1 TILDHQALSQPVTG
15 TLLFTDLNA
24 ADVTFSRA
32 GNDLVIAIRA
42 TGKTILVPGN
52 FNSIGSDGIQ
62 QVRFADGTTW
72 TRDRITA
79 AAFYL
84 AGPGN
89 AAVTAQDGPA
99 TLVAGNG
106 DDVLAGGNGDDTFVY
121 AAADG
126 NLRIADHQ
134 MRDRPVTN
142 TLRFLDLN
150 AGDLTVSRVNDDLIL
165 AVNATG
171 RTITVDG
178 NFASIG
184 EDGIQQ
190 IRFADGTT
198 WDRAQ
203 MTSEAWYRA
212 GPDDATV
219 VAETGKA
226 KLVAGSGNDT
236 LVGGYG
242 NDTFVYA
249 STDGNLTIRD
259 HQLENRTVT
268 NTLQLTDLNAGDLTF
283 SRVNNDLIITVVA
296 TGKTITVGGNFD
308 SSSSDG
314 IQQIEFA
321 DGVLWDRSRIEA
333 AAFYDAGAGDVTVT
347 AGGGDATLVAGPG
360 DDTLV
365 GGYGDDTFIYGL
377 ADGNLTIADRQLPN
391 QPVTNTLQLT
401 DLDPGDLALSHSGDD
416 LVIFVAASGRTIKVA
431 GNFGSVANDGIQRI
445 AFANGT
451 IWDRAQIAAAA
462 GYQANPGNHAGPLQW
477 TNNTLA
483 FDKGDGN
490 VAIAALANG
499 TVQLGSDIA
508 PGDVALQADAAGDLT
523 VRILD
528 GGDSITFTNDLTAY
542 WWGVTS
548 QIGQVAFANGLAI
561 PLSRNYYNYG
571 NEPLPFT
578 WFGTTADKVLTG
590 SVFGTN
596 VFDLGPGGDTVSA
609 GSSSDTF
616 VFDKG
621 DGAASIANVS
631 GGTLRL
637 GADVAASDVVLQA
650 DAAGDLTLRLLD
662 TGESITFAAD
672 LTQYGWG
679 VASRLGEI
687 VFGDGTA
694 VSLTRN
700 YYNYGD
706 EPLTFTWLGTG
717 AATTFTGVSF
727 GANVFDLGPGSDVVT
742 AGSSSDSF
750 VFGKGDGHAF
760 VSNVSGG
767 TLRLRSDVAANDIIL
782 QADTAGDLTIKL
794 RDSGDS
800 ITFANDLNQY
810 WWGVT
815 SQLGQIAFADGTAM
829 SLTRNFYNDSAEPLT
844 FTWFGSSAD
853 AVLAGAAFGTNVFH
867 LGAGD
872 ETVTAGSANDVFA
885 FDKSD
890 GHATVMNVSGGTL
903 ELGPDIAQNDV
914 VLQADAASDLTVRI
928 LDTGATITFTND
940 LTQHGWG
947 VSSQLG
953 QITFGDGSSINLTRN
968 VYNYGDELLTFTW
981 FGMSAAATLTGSSLG
996 TNVFDLGPG
1005 GDTVTAGS
1013 ANDIFAFDKGD
1024 GQATVSNVTGGT
1036 LRLGSDIE
1044 ESDVALLANNSG
1056 DLTVELLDTGESLT
1070 FRGDLSSR
1078 SGSLASQLG
1087 TIALGDGTTLAMSA
1101 LLALPWTE
1109 TDTGKT
1115 LRLGPA
1121 PIFTWTGTASDTALA
1136 GNSAGTNVFELGAGG
1151 DTVTAASRNDV
1162 FVFDKGDGQASVSNV
1177 SGGTLRLASDIAE
1190 SDAILQVDATGD
1202 LTIKLVDTGESITF
1216 QNDLRQLGWGVASQ
1230 LGQIAFGDGTTL
1242 DLNRS
1247 YENGDQPLSFTWFGT
1262 TADRVL
1268 TGTSFGANIFNL
1280 GIGGDA
1286 ITAAFNQD
1294 TFVFG
1299 EGDGQATVTNVT
1311 GGTLRLASNI
1321 AASDAVLQADANGD
1335 LTVSL
1340 VATGDSITFRN
1351 DLRQYSWGV
1360 LSQLGQIVFG
1370 DGTRLQLSR
1379 SGENGDR
1386 PLNFTWLGGPTA
1398 SALAGTSFGANTFI
1412 LGPGGDTVVAG
1423 SSNDTF
1429 VFGKGDGAA
1438 NVSNVSG
1445 GTLQLA
1451 SGISASDVA
1460 LQADT
1465 AGDLTVALSASGDSI
1480 TFAHDLAQSTWGV
1493 SSRLGQIAFADGTM
1507 MKLSRSYENGDHPL
1521 SFTLAGTPDNMTLV
1535 GTSFG
1540 ANVFRLGSGGDTIT
1554 AGSSNDTFLFDEGD
1568 GQATV
1573 SNVSGGT
1580 LELASD
1586 ILASDVILQ
1595 SDAGGDLI
1603 VKLADTGDS
1612 ITFAAD
1618 LAHQSWGVSSRV
1630 SEIVFGGGTALSL
1643 TRDYSV
1649 AAQPLTF
1656 TWIGTAAETTLTGTT
1671 FGANVFDLGPGGDA
1685 VMAASGNDSFV
1696 FDKGDGQAIV
1706 SNVTGG
1712 VLHLGSDIAA
1722 SDVMLQSGGNGDL
1735 TLRLRDTGE
1744 SITLQNDRA
1753 HQSFGTASAL
1763 TRIVY
1768 GDGTS
1773 LDQGGMA
1780 TELDT
1785 PVAADMSLTTVQ
1797 NAAITRA
1804 FAVTEQNPAD
1814 NVAYAIVTVPAKGSA
1829 VLNADGT
1836 FTYDP
1841 TGGFYG
1847 LAYGD
1852 TATTTFTYR
1861 ATDSHGLS
1869 SAVKTVSITV
1879 VGNDHPPVASD
1890 VAVSTAPDQ
1899 PVTHGF
1905 AATDPDV
1912 GDHLTYTVVS
1922 GPAQGSAAVN
1932 ADGTFTY
1939 DPGHAFDALKPGQT
1953 AIASFTYKAIDQN
1966 GLSSAVQTVTVTVE
1980 GVDHPPTASN
1990 VSVTTPQNAPVTHAF
2005 AASDPDQGDTLTYAI
2020 VSGPTQGSV
2029 AVNADGSFTFDPGHA
2044 FDALT
2049 RGQTATVSFTYQA
2062 TDQGGLSSGVATV
2075 TVTVDGIDHAPVASD
2090 VAVTTTPDV
2099 PVT

>member
-1 TILDHQALSQPVTG
+1 
-15 TLLFTDLNA
+15 
-24 ADVTFSRA
+24 
-32 GNDLVIAIRA
+32 
-42 TGKTILVPGN
+42 
-52 FNSIGSDGIQ
+52 
-62 QVRFADGTTW
+62 
-72 TRDRITA
+72 
-79 AAFYL
+79 
-84 AGPGN
+84 
-89 AAVTAQDGPA
+89 
-99 TLVAGNG
+99 
-106 DDVLAGGNGDDTFVY
+106 
-121 AAADG
+121 
-126 NLRIADHQ
+126 
-134 MRDRPVTN
+134 
-142 TLRFLDLN
+142 
-150 AGDLTVSRVNDDLIL
+150 
-165 AVNATG
+165 
-171 RTITVDG
+171 
-178 NFASIG
+178 
-184 EDGIQQ
+184 
-190 IRFADGTT
+190 
-198 WDRAQ
+198 
-203 MTSEAWYRA
+203 
-212 GPDDATV
+212 
-219 VAETGKA
+219 
-226 KLVAGSGNDT
+226 
-236 LVGGYG
+236 
-242 NDTFVYA
+242 
-249 STDGNLTIRD
+249 
-259 HQLENRTVT
+259 
-268 NTLQLTDLNAGDLTF
+268 
-283 SRVNNDLIITVVA
+283 
-296 TGKTITVGGNFD
+296 
-308 SSSSDG
+308 
-314 IQQIEFA
+314 
-321 DGVLWDRSRIEA
+321 
-333 AAFYDAGAGDVTVT
+333 
-347 AGGGDATLVAGPG
+347 
-360 DDTLV
+360 
-365 GGYGDDTFIYGL
+365 
-377 ADGNLTIADRQLPN
+377 
-391 QPVTNTLQLT
+391 
-401 DLDPGDLALSHSGDD
+401 
-416 LVIFVAASGRTIKVA
+416 
-431 GNFGSVANDGIQRI
+431 
-445 AFANGT
+445 
-451 IWDRAQIAAAA
+451 
-462 GYQANPGNHAGPLQW
+462 
-477 TNNTLA
+477 
-483 FDKGDGN
+483 
-490 VAIAALANG
+490 
-499 TVQLGSDIA
+499 
-508 PGDVALQADAAGDLT
+508 
-523 VRILD
+523 
-528 GGDSITFTNDLTAY
+528 
-542 WWGVTS
+542 
-548 QIGQVAFANGLAI
+548 
-561 PLSRNYYNYG
+561 
-571 NEPLPFT
+571 
-578 WFGTTADKVLTG
+578 VLT
-590 SVFGTN
+590 
-596 VFDLGPGGDTVSA
+596 
-609 GSSSDTF
+609 
-616 VFDKG
+616 
-621 DGAASIANVS
+621 
-631 GGTLRL
+631 
-637 GADVAASDVVLQA
+637 
-650 DAAGDLTLRLLD
+650 
-662 TGESITFAAD
+662 
-672 LTQYGWG
+672 
-679 VASRLGEI
+679 
-687 VFGDGTA
+687 
-694 VSLTRN
+694 
-700 YYNYGD
+700 
-706 EPLTFTWLGTG
+706 
-717 AATTFTGVSF
+717 
-727 GANVFDLGPGSDVVT
+727 
-742 AGSSSDSF
+742 
-750 VFGKGDGHAF
+750 
-760 VSNVSGG
+760 
-767 TLRLRSDVAANDIIL
+767 
-782 QADTAGDLTIKL
+782 
-794 RDSGDS
+794 
-800 ITFANDLNQY
+800 
-810 WWGVT
+810 
-815 SQLGQIAFADGTAM
+815 
-829 SLTRNFYNDSAEPLT
+829 
-844 FTWFGSSAD
+844 
-853 AVLAGAAFGTNVFH
+853 
-867 LGAGD
+867 
-872 ETVTAGSANDVFA
+872 
-885 FDKSD
+885 
-890 GHATVMNVSGGTL
+890 
-903 ELGPDIAQNDV
+903 
-914 VLQADAASDLTVRI
+914 
-928 LDTGATITFTND
+928 
-940 LTQHGWG
+940 
-947 VSSQLG
+947 
-953 QITFGDGSSINLTRN
+953 
-968 VYNYGDELLTFTW
+968 
-981 FGMSAAATLTGSSLG
+981 
-996 TNVFDLGPG
+996 
-1005 GDTVTAGS
+1005 
-1013 ANDIFAFDKGD
+1013 
-1024 GQATVSNVTGGT
+1024 
-1036 LRLGSDIE
+1036 
-1044 ESDVALLANNSG
+1044 
-1056 DLTVELLDTGESLT
+1056 
-1070 FRGDLSSR
+1070 
-1078 SGSLASQLG
+1078 
-1087 TIALGDGTTLAMSA
+1087 
-1101 LLALPWTE
+1101 
-1109 TDTGKT
+1109 
-1115 LRLGPA
+1115 
-1121 PIFTWTGTASDTALA
+1121 

-1493 SSRLGQIAFADGTM
+1493 SSRLGQIALADGTI

-1540 ANVFRLGSGGDTIT
+1540 ANVFRLGPGGDTIT

-1643 TRDYSV
+1643 TRDYSA

-2099 PVT
+2099 PVTHTFAATDPDSGDVLTYAIVAGPSQGSVAINANGTFTYDPGHAFDGLADGQSGSVTFTYEATDQSGLSSGVQTVTVTVAAETATVVGTAGNDTLYGTTGADIFDGKGGSDYEQGNGGSDTFIFKAGYGQLRINERDADPNSNSVLELGVGISPSQVSVTTDGNGNLFLNIGSNGDRVQLDAMLSDPNQGVRAVHFADGTVWTRQQVIAAEMVGTSGNDWIDGTTGADIFDGKGGNDFVRGNGGNDTFIFNAGYGQLRINEHDVNPYADNVLHLGAGITASSVAVTTDGNGSLILNIGSNGDRVLLDDMLWDPTYGVQAVDFADGTVWTRQQVIAKELTGSSGNDWIDGTSGADTFDGKGGNDYERGNGGNDTFIFNAGYGQLRITEHDTSPYADNVLKLGTGISPAAVLVTTDGNGNLFLNIGTNGDRVLLDGMLTDPTYGVQAVDFADGTVWTRQQVIAKEMAGTSGNDWIDGTSGADVIDGKGGNDYERGDGGNDTFIFNAGYGQLRINEHDPILLPTMSCNWGAASRRTRSLSATTATATSS